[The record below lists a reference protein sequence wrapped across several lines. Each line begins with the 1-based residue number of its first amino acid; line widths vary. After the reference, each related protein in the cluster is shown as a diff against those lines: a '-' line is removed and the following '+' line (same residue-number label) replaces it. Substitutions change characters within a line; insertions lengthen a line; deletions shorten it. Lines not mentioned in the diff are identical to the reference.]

1 MTPSIARLAM
11 HGISYLACV
20 PQRTTHAAGGGRLA
34 RSPPAPLPPSLAL
47 LPPSSIS
54 LAHAYGHTHTK
65 QQRTS
70 FPLWLSIQAKDDK
83 GGKKDD
89 GKKDDAKKDDAK
101 KDDKGAPAAP
111 TASGKPDASAPASAP
126 KDTAPAANSSAA
138 APKVAAASPMP
149 KCVWGAR

>member
-1 MTPSIARLAM
+1 ML
-11 HGISYLACV
+11 
-20 PQRTTHAAGGGRLA
+20 
-34 RSPPAPLPPSLAL
+34 APLPPPY
-47 LPPSSIS
+47 LPPS
-54 LAHAYGHTHTK
+54 L
-65 QQRTS
+65 S
-70 FPLWLSIQAKDDK
+70 FPLHQSLWLMHADTRTPNNNAQASPWLSIQAKDDK

-111 TASGKPDASAPASAP
+111 AASGKPDASAPASAP